1 MIKRLM
7 TAIAT
12 VALLTTP
19 LAAAE
24 ADGAMEKYAI
34 ERAAEWLKTDAVIA
48 AIVAQNT
55 RTAGLSAAEID
66 ALDKDW
72 RAQVGQADTP
82 LISSV
87 MDSPVSVELSDH
99 VADARGM
106 ITEMFIMDAQ
116 GLNVAASAVTSDYW
130 QGDEAKFQ
138 QTYGVGPDAVHI
150 SEVELDESTQ
160 TYQAQVSL
168 SLTDPATGALIGA
181 VTFGLNAQA
190 FY

>member
-1 MIKRLM
+1 MIKRPM
-7 TAIAT
+7 TAMAT
-12 VALLTTP
+12 LALLTTP

-24 ADGAMEKYAI
+24 ADGAMEHYTI
-34 ERAAEWLKTDAVIA
+34 ERAAEWLKTDAVVA
-48 AIVAQNT
+48 AIMAQNA
-55 RTAGLSAAEID
+55 RTAGLSAEEID
-66 ALDKDW
+66 ALDKEW
-72 RAQVGQADTP
+72 RAQVGRADAP

-87 MDSPVSVELSDH
+87 MDSAVSIELSDH
-99 VADARGM
+99 VADTGGK

-138 QTYGVGPDAVHI
+138 QTYGLGPDAVHI

>member
-7 TAIAT
+7 TAAAAL
-12 VALLTTP
+12 VLLTNP

-24 ADGAMEKYAI
+24 ADGAMTQYAS
-34 ERAAEWLKTDAVIA
+34 ERAAEWLMNDTVVA
-48 AIVAQNT
+48 AIKAQNA

-66 ALDKDW
+66 SLDKDW
-72 RAQVGQADTP
+72 RAQVGQAEMP
-82 LISSV
+82 LIASV
-87 MDSPVSVELSDH
+87 LDSPLSVSLTDH
-99 VADARGM
+99 VADARGT

-138 QTYGVGPDAVHI
+138 KTYGVGPDAVHI

-168 SLTDPATGALIGA
+168 SLTDPATGEMIGA
-181 VTFGLNAQA
+181 VTFGLDAQA

>member
-7 TAIAT
+7 TAAAAL
-12 VALLTTP
+12 VLLTNP

-24 ADGAMEKYAI
+24 ADGAMAQYAS
-34 ERAAEWLKTDAVIA
+34 ERAAEWLMNDTVVA
-48 AIVAQNT
+48 AIMAQNA

-66 ALDKDW
+66 SLDKDW
-72 RAQVGQADTP
+72 RAQVGQADMP
-82 LISSV
+82 LIASV
-87 MDSPVSVELSDH
+87 VHSPLSVELTDH
-99 VADARGM
+99 VADAGGM
-106 ITEMFIMDAQ
+106 ITEVFIMDAQ

-138 QTYGVGPDAVHI
+138 ETYGVGPDAVHI
-150 SEVELDESTQ
+150 SEIELDESTQ

-168 SLTDPATGALIGA
+168 SLTDPATGEMIGA
-181 VTFGLNAQA
+181 VTFGLNAQS

>member
-1 MIKRLM
+1 MIKRPM
-7 TAIAT
+7 TAMAT
-12 VALLTTP
+12 LALLTTP

-24 ADGAMEKYAI
+24 ADGAMEQYTI
-34 ERAAEWLKTDAVIA
+34 ERAAEWLKTDAVVA
-48 AIVAQNT
+48 AIMAQNA
-55 RTAGLSAAEID
+55 RTAGLSAEEID
-66 ALDKDW
+66 ALDKEW
-72 RAQVGQADTP
+72 RAQVGRADAP

-87 MDSPVSVELSDH
+87 MDSPVSIELSDH
-99 VADARGM
+99 VADTGGK

-138 QTYGVGPDAVHI
+138 QTYGLGPDAVHI

>member
-7 TAIAT
+7 TAMAT
-12 VALLTTP
+12 LALLTTP

-24 ADGAMEKYAI
+24 ADGAMEKYAV
-34 ERAAEWLKTDAVIA
+34 ERAAEWLKTDAVVA
-48 AIVAQNT
+48 AIMAQNA
-55 RTAGLSAAEID
+55 RTSGLSAEEID

-72 RAQVGQADTP
+72 RAQVGRDDAP

-87 MDSPVSVELSDH
+87 MDSPVSIELSDH
-99 VADARGM
+99 VADRGGM
-106 ITEMFIMDAQ
+106 IAEVFIMDAQ